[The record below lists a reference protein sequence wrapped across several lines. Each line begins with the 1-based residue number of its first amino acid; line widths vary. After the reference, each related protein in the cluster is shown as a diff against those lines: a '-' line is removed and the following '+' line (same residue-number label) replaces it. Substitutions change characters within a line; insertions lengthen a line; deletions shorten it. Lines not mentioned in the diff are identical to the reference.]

1 MSVTIKLNSVFYEL
15 INNQE
20 TVQIPGNT
28 IRECL
33 NSLVSQ
39 FPGLKGVLFD
49 PEGRLSA
56 LVIFQGETILPNTLD
71 TPVTESNELT
81 ILPLIYGG

>member
-15 INNQE
+15 TNNQE
-20 TVQIPGNT
+20 AVQVPGNT

-33 NSLVSQ
+33 DSLVSL

-49 PEGRLSA
+49 PEGKLSA

>member
-1 MSVTIKLNSVFYEL
+1 MSVTIKLNPVFYEL
-15 INNQE
+15 TDNQE
-20 TVQIPGNT
+20 VVHVPGNT

-33 NSLVSQ
+33 KSLVSL

-49 PEGRLSA
+49 PDGRLST

-71 TPVTESNELT
+71 TPVTDSNELT